1 MFVIEQEDMVEL
13 GALNQITYSETH
25 VIQKKKKEPITC
37 NTKLKDVKDWWIQ
50 LKDYYAT
57 M

>member
-1 MFVIEQEDMVEL
+1 MIEQEDMVEL